1 MVERDQLRQ
10 MSSEAAAMVE
20 RWAYSLKTCVYA
32 QQRLWCSG

>member
-1 MVERDQLRQ
+1 MGERDQLRQ

-20 RWAYSLKTCVYA
+20 RWVYSLKTCVYA